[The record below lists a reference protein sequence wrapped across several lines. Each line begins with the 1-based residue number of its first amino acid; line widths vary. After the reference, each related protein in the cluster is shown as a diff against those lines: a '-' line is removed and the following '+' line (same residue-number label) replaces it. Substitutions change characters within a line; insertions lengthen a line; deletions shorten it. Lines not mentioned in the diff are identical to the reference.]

1 MENRI
6 NYNFVITGGL
16 VVIILGFIGLNSDA
30 INSEW
35 DTAIKI
41 FQSIGYFSLGIGV
54 LRKKKQEKELM
65 KIELPHN
72 SY

>member
-16 VVIILGFIGLNSDA
+16 ALIILGFVGLYSDL
-30 INSEW
+30 ISSEW
-35 DTAIKI
+35 ATVIKI
-41 FQSIGYFSLGIGV
+41 LQSIGYFSLGIGV
-54 LRKKKQEKELM
+54 HRKKKQEKELM

>member
-1 MENRI
+1 MEKRI
-6 NYNFVITGGL
+6 NYNYVIIGGL
-16 VVIILGFIGLNSDA
+16 VLIILGFIGLNSEA
-30 INSEW
+30 ISQEW

-54 LRKKKQEKELM
+54 FRKKKSEKEIM
-65 KIELPHN
+65 KIELPQK